1 MIITINPATE
11 QRLRVYEPVTKEDV
25 QEAVNKAREAFR
37 KWRTFPP
44 SKRAAYLEA
53 AARTLRNR
61 GEELGRIITEEMGK
75 PIKESVPEVVKC
87 AWALEYYAEHA
98 EEFLRHEPAQTDAKE
113 SYVAFEPLGVVAS
126 IMPWNFPMWQLVR
139 FAAPALAAG
148 NTTVFKPSSVTPE
161 TGLRLDEAFRD
172 AGLPEGCFR
181 ALVGDYRLG
190 QMLIEGDTDAVSFTG
205 SVSAGAKVAVA
216 AATRLKKFVLELGGS
231 DPFIVLGDVDVEEV
245 ASAAVVG
252 RFINAGQSCIAAKRF
267 FIVKEVAEEFV
278 ELFAEKSGK
287 LAVGNPLDE
296 ETDVG
301 PMVRE
306 GALND
311 LDRQVQESVKMG
323 ANVVIGGRRMKRRGY
338 FYEPTILT
346 DVSLNMPVMK
356 EETFGPVAPVMVVEN
371 EEEAIR
377 AANASEYGLGASVW
391 TKDMERG
398 EGIARRISAGL
409 TTVNNVVI
417 SDPRVPFG
425 GVKRSGVGREL
436 SRYGLLEFTNI
447 KTVRLYEEPPAA
459 TVGAE

>member
-1 MIITINPATE
+1 
-11 QRLRVYEPVTKEDV
+11 
-25 QEAVNKAREAFR
+25 
-37 KWRTFPP
+37 
-44 SKRAAYLEA
+44 
-53 AARTLRNR
+53 
-61 GEELGRIITEEMGK
+61 
-75 PIKESVPEVVKC
+75 
-87 AWALEYYAEHA
+87 
-98 EEFLRHEPAQTDAKE
+98 
-113 SYVAFEPLGVVAS
+113 
-126 IMPWNFPMWQLVR
+126 
-139 FAAPALAAG
+139 
-148 NTTVFKPSSVTPE
+148 
-161 TGLRLDEAFRD
+161 
-172 AGLPEGCFR
+172 
-181 ALVGDYRLG
+181 
-190 QMLIEGDTDAVSFTG
+190 
-205 SVSAGAKVAVA
+205 VA

-245 ASAAVVG
+245 ASAAAVG

-287 LAVGNPLDE
+287 LVVGNPLDE

-311 LDRQVQESVKMG
+311 LDRQVQESIKMG

-356 EETFGPVAPVMVVEN
+356 EETFGPVAPVMVVED

-447 KTVRLYEEPPAA
+447 KTVRLYEEPPTA